1 MANVYF
7 EDVNVGDAI
16 PAWSRKTDFMS
27 WNRFATVNDEFVF
40 IHMDDEAGRAALNEQ
55 GAFGMG
61 NIRYAYMI
69 NSLHDWISD
78 GGVVREI
85 GCQFRAINQKND
97 VLTVTGTVASK
108 KVEDGENRIY
118 LDMNVVNQKGEA
130 TCPGTAIVV
139 LPNKK

>member
-7 EDVNVGDAI
+7 EDINVGDSI

-27 WNRFATVNDEFVF
+27 WNRYAAVNDEFVY

-61 NIRYAYMI
+61 NLRYAYLV
-69 NSLHDWISD
+69 NSLHDWI
-78 GGVVREI
+78 GEGARIHEV

-97 VLTVTGTVASK
+97 VLTVTGKVTDK
-108 KVEDGENRIY
+108 KVENGENRVY

-139 LPNKK
+139 LPSKK